1 MDEPTCYTVLYEFMP
16 DFIDY
21 LKEAPF
27 ENELTMTKDVK
38 TELNNS
44 LDSMLGE
51 QATFWEMW
59 DTTEGTDDVVEIFG
73 GLQNDDDMIVEL
85 YSPPRVVEAARA
97 RGLRASLSI
106 DLVTGYDL
114 RLAADKDRVREEI
127 RKRKPRLLVT
137 SPPCTKFSTMQHL
150 RTNWDNWE
158 EEIAEATDHV
168 DFSMEMLGEQL
179 DRGAHGLHEHP
190 RTAKSWDLPSVR
202 NYVNNDQVILVKGDQ
217 CRFGLKELR
226 MWTRYDLDA
235 KRYRCSNSKGPLW
248 GDVVKRITLDL
259 EQNRI
264 TQEKDIT
271 PNMTVH
277 QLHEKLPEGVRSIE
291 TILVYRRL
299 PDHPDPGIPFEPPPD
314 PGTASSSS
322 KHQEKKNK
330 PPEEDARMVDRHL
343 KRTLDEPVPNDRAP
357 NRSRVFGTW
366 QANRLTEWGDKKNY
380 PVIAGVRDIRAVPYI
395 EKNDCY
401 FNLMTFEDDI
411 PLSYLTKQSGKELN
425 EKKLTEAEKRLFDE
439 AKKTEIGNLVGSNAI
454 ELVIDEGEVQAARDK
469 FSHRIMPSRFLLVK
483 KQGEVGENWK
493 AKARWILLGH
503 KDPDSLQLERFA
515 PTPSTTTV
523 MLCLQIIASHHY
535 HLYIMD
541 VSSAFGQSDPCE
553 REQGPLW
560 ASMPPTGIPEV
571 PPWALIRVRTAVYG
585 LVNAPA
591 VWRKTVRRLLLS
603 LEYIESVLD
612 PCLYYLPAN
621 EEERNNGVKFQ
632 VAGIVLLDVDDFCQ
646 GGNSRHEALMSTLRT
661 KLKFGKWKDVYGSS
675 AEYIGRTLSQQDNFE
690 IRVSMKRYIQ
700 EKLKPVV
707 LPKERLKQ
715 KDALLD
721 EKEVTWL
728 RGVGGSLLW
737 VGKEGRPDVGA
748 ACAMAMSWSSSGPT
762 VDHILMANKTVNELK
777 QTMEVYLRIIPIPTD
792 QGIWLSVADAS
803 MANVEQKS
811 QGGFLVALVHH
822 TILNGARADFSINSW
837 RSHKLKRVVK
847 ATLGSEALAMDDALA
862 EIEWVRAMWHEA
874 KAACAQLIGVQA
886 RRAEDALGRVH
897 SPKGFRRGP
906 LDLRRH
912 FKKYGHI
919 EEVSIQRPR
928 DGDEYGVYRYG
939 FIRFESK
946 RSYDMALRLREDEL
960 TLNGQLLRVRKGVQK
975 SLQSYGNHNHQGG
988 TYQANQ
994 RGQSWRDDWR
1004 NNKPRDRWDRYEQRG
1019 QRSWDQSNSWQK
1031 DSHRSS
1037 HYWDGG
1043 SDFKRAKASHGQDS
1057 RKIWVGNLPPKVQ
1070 EDDLQRAF
1078 RQFGHIEFTN
1088 VVEREDGRAILT
1100 RISPEL

>member
-1 MDEPTCYTVLYEFMP
+1 MGAMERQGLEVIPLELLKAKEKLRFNTEKLGYIDVEREGNPPEEEDVPPVQAAPVQEPS
-16 DFIDY
+16 
-21 LKEAPF
+21 AP
-27 ENELTMTKDVK
+27 
-38 TELNNS
+38 
-44 LDSMLGE
+44 E
-51 QATFWEMW
+51 Q
-59 DTTEGTDDVVEIFG
+59 I
-73 GLQNDDDMIVEL
+73 
-85 YSPPRVVEAARA
+85 
-97 RGLRASLSI
+97 
-106 DLVTGYDL
+106 
-114 RLAADKDRVREEI
+114 I
-127 RKRKPRLLVT
+127 RKIP
-137 SPPCTKFSTMQHL
+137 
-150 RTNWDNWE
+150 
-158 EEIAEATDHV
+158 ATP
-168 DFSMEMLGEQL
+168 
-179 DRGAHGLHEHP
+179 AP
-190 RTAKSWDLPSVR
+190 RTPAPSTPAPRPKTPAPAPHTPAPVAPSTAVEPAETPPALEIVNVEDDTNTPEPEPQAKTKKARTD
-202 NYVNNDQVILVKGDQ
+202 GDELWKATVENQ
-217 CRFGLKELR
+217 ASRSAPGSSSAASEPQELR

-603 LEYIESVLD
+603 LEYTESVLD

-862 EIEWVRAMWHEA
+862 EIEWVRAMWHEVLDA
-874 KAACAQLIGVQA
+874 KSTILDGTRLGNTESVLIMKIRRMRA
-886 RRAEDALGRVH
+886 RTL
-897 SPKGFRRGP
+897 P
-906 LDLRRH
+906 
-912 FKKYGHI
+912 
-919 EEVSIQRPR
+919 VSGWWMR
-928 DGDEYGVYRYG
+928 
-939 FIRFESK
+939 
-946 RSYDMALRLREDEL
+946 
-960 TLNGQLLRVRKGVQK
+960 
-975 SLQSYGNHNHQGG
+975 
-988 TYQANQ
+988 
-994 RGQSWRDDWR
+994 
-1004 NNKPRDRWDRYEQRG
+1004 
-1019 QRSWDQSNSWQK
+1019 
-1031 DSHRSS
+1031 
-1037 HYWDGG
+1037 
-1043 SDFKRAKASHGQDS
+1043 
-1057 RKIWVGNLPPKVQ
+1057 
-1070 EDDLQRAF
+1070 
-1078 RQFGHIEFTN
+1078 
-1088 VVEREDGRAILT
+1088 
-1100 RISPEL
+1100 